1 MNTSPQVRNLMIKC
15 AQLLSHIQLFS
26 IPWSVAHQVLQS
38 MGFPR
43 QEYWSGL
50 LFPSPGDRP
59 NTGIQ
64 PTSPALQE
72 DSLPLSHQGSPII
85 KYPAS
90 KRHSR
95 NVCRCSEW
103 SKGIPS
109 LVKGWQGLN
118 CSQRM
123 LYNKIPKNLQIHIS
137 LSATSDINFHR
148 RQKKK
153 RQDSSI
159 AIHTL
164 HDGGYG
170 AFSPEWEHALPSRWA
185 IRALVIIRLSC
196 SVSSAKKEE
205 RQGEE

>member
-64 PTSPALQE
+64 PTSPALHE

-90 KRHSR
+90 KRLSR

-109 LVKGWQGLN
+109 WSKGDKVWIAAKECCRTKYLRIFRLTFHCQ
-118 CSQRM
+118 
-123 LYNKIPKNLQIHIS
+123 LQV
-137 LSATSDINFHR
+137 TSTSTEGEK
-148 RQKKK
+148 KKK
-153 RQDSSI
+153 RQDSSK

-164 HDGGYG
+164 YDGGYG
-170 AFSPEWEHALPSRWA
+170 AFSPEWEHVLPSGWEGNKSPCYYKTF
-185 IRALVIIRLSC
+185 LLC
-196 SVSSAKKEE
+196 L
-205 RQGEE
+205 